1 MRTPKID
8 RDKCIGCNLCPSI
21 AASTFKMN
29 EDGSKAEV
37 FNAAGDDNA
46 TVQMAV
52 DSCPTQAIS
61 WEE

>member
-1 MRTPKID
+1 MNKPKID
-8 RDKCIGCNLCPSI
+8 VDKCIGCGLCPSI

-29 EDGSKAEV
+29 DDGVKAGV
-37 FNAAGDDNA
+37 LDVVGDDE
-46 TVQMAV
+46 TTIQMAI